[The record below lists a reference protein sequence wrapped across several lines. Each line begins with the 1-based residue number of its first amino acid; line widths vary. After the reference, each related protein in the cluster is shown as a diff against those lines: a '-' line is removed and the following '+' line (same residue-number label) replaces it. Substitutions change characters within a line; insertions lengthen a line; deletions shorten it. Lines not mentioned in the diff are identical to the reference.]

1 MENNL
6 TPDIQEE
13 ILPINN
19 SPQPKRRSNWKYIF
33 TVLLWMGGFVGFQ
46 VAGALLYSVVTGVV
60 STVLYDDPLFLF
72 NTDHM
77 IFSCSVASAVLMSL
91 VCVFLVLNRKK
102 PGQSFMAVFSETTH
116 IHKLPIG
123 KCVQYISIG
132 VFFAFASGLI
142 VTLIVSL
149 FNNEGLLGSSANL
162 GMSVLTGISVLFC
175 APIGEELLMRCFVHD
190 TLKKYQSP
198 QRANV
203 SQGILFGLL
212 HGVSLQTIYTALIG
226 LFMGKEVQKNKNLT
240 CSLMIHFG
248 FNLGA
253 GLNCIFPT
261 LGDFIWYNI
270 GILVVSFCGF
280 IFFTNILIQTR
291 KANNLSP

>member
-6 TPDIQEE
+6 TSDIQEE

-19 SPQPKRRSNWKYIF
+19 SPQPKRRSNWKYIL

-72 NTDHM
+72 NMDHM

-91 VCVFLVLNRKK
+91 VSVFLALNRKK
-102 PGQSFMAVFSETTH
+102 SDQSFMSAFSEITH
-116 IHKLPIG
+116 IHKLPIS
-123 KCVQYISIG
+123 KCIQYISIG

-162 GMSVLTGISVLFC
+162 EMSVLTGISVLFC

-190 TLKKYQSP
+190 TLQKYQSP
-198 QRANV
+198 QRANI

-226 LFMGKEVQKNKNLT
+226 LFMGNEVQKNKNLT

-280 IFFTNILIQTR
+280 IFFTNILIQNR
-291 KANNLSP
+291 KTNNLSP

>member
-1 MENNL
+1 ME
-6 TPDIQEE
+6 I
-13 ILPINN
+13 
-19 SPQPKRRSNWKYIF
+19 
-33 TVLLWMGGFVGFQ
+33 
-46 VAGALLYSVVTGVV
+46 
-60 STVLYDDPLFLF
+60 
-72 NTDHM
+72 
-77 IFSCSVASAVLMSL
+77 
-91 VCVFLVLNRKK
+91 
-102 PGQSFMAVFSETTH
+102 
-116 IHKLPIG
+116 
-123 KCVQYISIG
+123 
-132 VFFAFASGLI
+132 
-142 VTLIVSL
+142 
-149 FNNEGLLGSSANL
+149 
-162 GMSVLTGISVLFC
+162 SVLTGISVLFC
-175 APIGEELLMRCFVHD
+175 APIGEELLMRCLVHD

-226 LFMGKEVQKNKNLT
+226 LFMGDEVQKNKNLT

-261 LGDFIWYNI
+261 LGDFICYNI

-280 IFFTNILIQTR
+280 IFFTNILIQNR